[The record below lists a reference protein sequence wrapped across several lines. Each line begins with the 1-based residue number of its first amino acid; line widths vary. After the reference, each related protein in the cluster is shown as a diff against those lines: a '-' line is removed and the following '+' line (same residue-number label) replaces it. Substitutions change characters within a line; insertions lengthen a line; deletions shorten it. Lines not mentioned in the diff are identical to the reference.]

1 LYYTLLSVGLINEGM
16 KYKDF
21 VGKDRKYRQP
31 WKYYWKVDWNV
42 EMEDKNA

>member
-1 LYYTLLSVGLINEGM
+1 M

-31 WKYYWKVDWNV
+31 WKYYWKIDWEVDLY
-42 EMEDKNA
+42 AQ